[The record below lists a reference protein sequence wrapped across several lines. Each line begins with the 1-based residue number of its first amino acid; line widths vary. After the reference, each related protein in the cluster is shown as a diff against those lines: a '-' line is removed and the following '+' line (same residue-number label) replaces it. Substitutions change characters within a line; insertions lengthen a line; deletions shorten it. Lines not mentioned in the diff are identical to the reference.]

1 MTKEQVLR
9 SLEEADDN
17 LRRAITQLVA
27 MRFDASGCPGALSG
41 AAGKL
46 RLATSGTFSGI
57 DRNELAAVVQRI
69 RTHAA
74 RVQALLDSAAAF
86 YCGWVSSA
94 VTASP
99 SYAPDGQL
107 LRDEGRGRVTLNV

>member
-1 MTKEQVLR
+1 MRRDVPER
-9 SLEEADDN
+9 SAKPPGN
-17 LRRAITQLVA
+17 
-27 MRFDASGCPGALSG
+27 SGWQQ
-41 AAGKL
+41 AA
-46 RLATSGTFSGI
+46 TFPVI

-94 VTASP
+94 VTGPP
-99 SYAPDGQL
+99 SYTPDGQL
-107 LRDEGRGRVTLNV
+107 LRDEGRGQVTLNV

>member
-1 MTKEQVLR
+1 MAKEQALR

-17 LRRAITQLVA
+17 LRRAIAHLVA
-27 MRFDASGCPGALSG
+27 MRFDAPGCPRALSE

-46 RLATSGTFSGI
+46 RRATSGDFSVI

-94 VTASP
+94 VTGPP
-99 SYAPDGQL
+99 SYTPDGQL
-107 LRDEGRGRVTLNV
+107 LRDEGRGQVTLNV

>member
-1 MTKEQVLR
+1 MAKEQVLR

-17 LRRAITQLVA
+17 LRRAIAHLVA

-46 RLATSGTFSGI
+46 RLAARGDFSGV
-57 DRNELAAVVQRI
+57 DRNELAGVVQRI
-69 RTHAA
+69 RMHAA
-74 RVQALLDSAAAF
+74 RVQALLDSAAAL

-94 VTASP
+94 VTGPP